1 MGWKIPF
8 YNVLNMFLVGF
19 VFIGFLLLIF
29 YEQAYLFIA
38 SLNINLDGFGFET
51 LITICI
57 FALIYEIGFIINR
70 IGSVIIEGFLVR
82 AKLIPFN
89 NDYKKFNDSKKK
101 YPILEI
107 LSREYALSRNTF
119 TLFLILTLISL
130 KQFNW
135 VYFGI
140 LLSICVLF
148 FFSMRKHS
156 TKIVKLME

>member
-1 MGWKIPF
+1 M
-8 YNVLNMFLVGF
+8 
-19 VFIGFLLLIF
+19 
-29 YEQAYLFIA
+29 
-38 SLNINLDGFGFET
+38 
-51 LITICI
+51 CI

-70 IGSVIIEGFLVR
+70 IGSVIVESFLVR

-89 NDYKKFNDSKKK
+89 NDYKRFNDRKKE

-135 VYFGI
+135 LHFVI
-140 LLSICVLF
+140 LLAICTLF

-156 TKIVKLME
+156 AKIVKLME